1 MKKSFEKVF
10 INRDGNPIKVKIV
23 SLKSILTKEQYQS
36 IYHLVTTNTR
46 WYMDNYSGE
55 YYGYANIEKAPGC
68 EKLLFNKIELKDHV
82 WGEGDKLLAATI
94 YCEVCQM
101 EKIAVSFWKSGKFIR
116 RSFSSMKK
124 VKKYVSK
131 NKLTQVYI
139 DNICYVTCQ
148 IRRK

>member
-1 MKKSFEKVF
+1 MTSKHLSMTLITNVVTVVAGRKEINTVKKSFEKVF

-94 YCEVCQM
+94 YCE
-101 EKIAVSFWKSGKFIR
+101 
-116 RSFSSMKK
+116 
-124 VKKYVSK
+124 
-131 NKLTQVYI
+131 
-139 DNICYVTCQ
+139 IC
-148 IRRK
+148 